1 MNKKLFAILIV
12 VTLICTCCF
21 TVGCSISKKNDV
33 EPVEM
38 TRMTV
43 DINPSI
49 ELMVDAD
56 NKVVS
61 ATALNDDGSIILAG
75 EALVGKTSDEA
86 VKAVVSIA
94 TDTGYIVKGEV
105 EASENTV
112 KISVSGD
119 TAYAEKLVKDA
130 TDKVNKFFEDND
142 IKGAVEKVEALNLQ
156 ALRALALNNSIY
168 TEEELKEMSEEELL
182 KVISIGRIETA
193 ELLSEEM
200 REAYFKAKAYEISF
214 AEKEI
219 TGEIISSLNVL
230 YQASYTA
237 YKTALNVYHEAI
249 VAVENTR
256 YDMLISP
263 DSDYQ
268 KLLTQ
273 LRESKA
279 EILKQKTIAASL
291 DVNGKEYASIQ
302 IELKLS
308 EEQYDKL
315 LQDLENA
322 GEKVNAALDTVIA
335 KAKSLETELIKLE
348 NQYFSSDDI
357 TAELNAK
364 AQEIESKLNTEKD
377 AFFASFEEAHGE
389 DIENLEASLKAQ
401 KEKLIAE
408 INNKQNN
415 NQ

>member
-12 VTLICTCCF
+12 VTIVCACCL
-21 TVGCSISKKNDV
+21 TAGCSIFQEDDV
-33 EPVEM
+33 KPVEM

-49 ELMVDAD
+49 EFMVDAE

-94 TDTGYIVKGEV
+94 TDTGYIVKGDV

-130 TDKVNKFFEDND
+130 TAKVNKFFEDNN
-142 IKGAVEKVEALNLQ
+142 INGAVEKIEALNLE
-156 ALRALALNNSIY
+156 ALKAIAINNSIY
-168 TEEELKEMSEEELL
+168 TKEEIDKMSEKELL

-193 ELLSEEM
+193 ELLTEEM
-200 REAYFKAKAYEISF
+200 REAYFKAKSYEISF
-214 AEKEI
+214 AEREI
-219 TGEIISSLNVL
+219 TGEIIGSINTVYQLTYQGYKSALRL
-230 YQASYTA
+230 Y
-237 YKTALNVYHEAI
+237 HDAI
-249 VAVENTR
+249 VTVEETR
-256 YDMLISP
+256 YNLLVSP

-273 LRESKA
+273 LRESKS

-291 DVNGKEYASIQ
+291 DVNGEEYASIQ
-302 IELKLS
+302 INIQAS
-308 EEQYDKL
+308 EEQYDL
-315 LQDLENA
+315 LLERLESAGQTVNSAIDVVLENA
-322 GEKVNAALDTVIA
+322 K
-335 KAKSLETELIKLE
+335 KLE
-348 NQYFSSDDI
+348 STLIEFENTHFASDDI
-357 TAELNAK
+357 TAELNQK
-364 AQEIESKLNTEKD
+364 AQEIENKLNAEKD
-377 AFFASFEEAHGE
+377 SFFASFEEAHGD
-389 DIENLEASLKAQ
+389 DIAELEITLKAQ
-401 KEKLIAE
+401 KDKLIAE
-408 INNKQNN
+408 INKKSE
-415 NQ
+415 